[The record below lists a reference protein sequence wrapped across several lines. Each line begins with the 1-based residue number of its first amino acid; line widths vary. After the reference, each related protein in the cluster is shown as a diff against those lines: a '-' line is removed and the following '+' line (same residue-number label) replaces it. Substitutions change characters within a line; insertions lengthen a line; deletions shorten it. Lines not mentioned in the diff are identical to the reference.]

1 MMVEDWNNYNSFS
14 EQELKIRRFV
24 TSDVVRQFI
33 QRNNNRNNALLKSM
47 NNLEF
52 KEDAHEKYF
61 EDEELVNRIEKL
73 HKSLHDK
80 DYEIMADQIYELYHC
95 DSTRELLDKYRD
107 DFDKELEKAVDL
119 IRDKMYND
127 DFMLKKFP
135 ILEGKF

>member
-1 MMVEDWNNYNSFS
+1 MSLFPEITSNDYKGFVEGFTIEYKYFINTDNQWWYCFDNIVEFIHMNEKYANMLYDKEISEENKMMVEDWNNYNSFS

-61 EDEELVNRIEKL
+61 ESAKMQEL
-73 HKSLHDK
+73 
-80 DYEIMADQIYELYHC
+80 
-95 DSTRELLDKYRD
+95 
-107 DFDKELEKAVDL
+107 
-119 IRDKMYND
+119 
-127 DFMLKKFP
+127 
-135 ILEGKF
+135 